1 MKIYSHI
8 VWNAKE
14 NEMKTTLNPQF
25 KLVKQYYYY
34 CLPAY
39 CYYLLITCLGMRVC
53 VWGDLH
59 VCVSSGEGGLISHT
73 HACIKYKPTLELAHH
88 PPPHIPV
95 IFQLAIVTF

>member
-1 MKIYSHI
+1 
-8 VWNAKE
+8 
-14 NEMKTTLNPQF
+14 MKTTLNPQF

-73 HACIKYKPTLELAHH
+73 HACIKYKPMAGKRRADRPPRVKGPTL
-88 PPPHIPV
+88 
-95 IFQLAIVTF
+95 